1 MTMATGGPARRAAPL
16 TSEGRIEVERGYQI
30 AYRVFGTGSRTLLG
44 LHGGPGA
51 SSRYLDRLA
60 EVVGSDMQL
69 VLYDQLG
76 GGDSDRPDD
85 PTLWQI
91 PRFITE
97 VETVRQ
103 ALDLGVVT
111 LLGQSWGG
119 MLALA
124 YTLDHP
130 QNVNA
135 LVLSNTYANGKDYLL
150 DISEHRMALGKDMH
164 ALMLRHEQE
173 DDLDAPEYLDAV
185 LELNSRHLRRSS
197 PYEPER
203 SRREFQEIAAPLM
216 ADTGPAY
223 ALWGPHEFKGTGPQA
238 FFDISHRLGEI
249 AVPALILCGWYDEL
263 SPKRCSRTLADGIAD
278 NEFVVFGNSSH
289 ITILEKEAELYL
301 AAIRDFLERR
311 VGAGMRDTSRP

>member
-1 MTMATGGPARRAAPL
+1 MTTGTGGPARRAAPL
-16 TSEGRIEVERGYQI
+16 TSEGRLEVEQGYQI

-51 SSRYLDRLA
+51 SSRYLDRLT
-60 EVVGSDMQL
+60 EVVGGDMRL

-85 PTLWQI
+85 PALWQI

-97 VETVRQ
+97 VETVRST
-103 ALDLGVVT
+103 LDLGVVT

-130 QNVNA
+130 GSVNA

-150 DISEHRMALGKDMH
+150 DIAEHRMALGKDMH
-164 ALMLRHEQE
+164 ALMLKHEAE
-173 DDLDAPEYLDAV
+173 DDLEAPEYLDAV

-197 PYEPER
+197 PYAPAR
-203 SRREFQEIAAPLM
+203 SRREFAEVAGPLM
-216 ADTGPAY
+216 ETGPAY

-278 NEFVVFGNSSH
+278 NEFVVFGNASH
-289 ITILEKEAELYL
+289 MTILEKEADLYL
-301 AAIRDFLERR
+301 ASIRDFLERR
-311 VGAGMRDTSRP
+311 VGG

>member
-1 MTMATGGPARRAAPL
+1 M
-16 TSEGRIEVERGYQI
+16 
-30 AYRVFGTGSRTLLG
+30 

-60 EVVGSDMQL
+60 EVGGDDMRV

-85 PTLWQI
+85 PGLWQI

-97 VETVRQ
+97 VETVRST
-103 ALDLGVVT
+103 LDLGVVT

-130 QNVNA
+130 ENVNA

-150 DISEHRMALGKDMH
+150 DIAEHRMALGKDMH
-164 ALMLRHEQE
+164 ALMLKHEAE

-197 PYEPER
+197 PYEPAR
-203 SRREFQEIAAPLM
+203 SRREFEEIAGPHM
-216 ADTGPAY
+216 ETGPAY

-238 FFDISHRLGEI
+238 FFDISDRLGEI
-249 AVPALILCGWYDEL
+249 TVPALILCGWYDEL

-278 NEFVVFGNSSH
+278 NEFVIFGNASH
-289 ITILEKEAELYL
+289 MTILEKEAELYL
-301 AAIRDFLERR
+301 ASIRDFLERR
-311 VGAGMRDTSRP
+311 VGGGMGDTSRP

>member
-1 MTMATGGPARRAAPL
+1 MSDLETGTRATGRAAPL
-16 TSEGRIEVERGYQI
+16 TDEGRIEVEQGYTV
-30 AYRVFGTGSRTLLG
+30 AYRVFGTGSRTLLA
-44 LHGGPGA
+44 LHGGPGV

-60 EVVGSDMQL
+60 EVVGGDLKL

-85 PTLWQI
+85 PELWQV
-91 PRFITE
+91 PRFIAE
-97 VETVRQ
+97 VETVRS

-111 LLGQSWGG
+111 LYGQSWGG

-124 YTLDHP
+124 YALDHP
-130 QNVNA
+130 AAVNA

-150 DISEHRMALGKDMH
+150 DISEHRMNLGKDMH
-164 ALMLRHEQE
+164 ALMLRHEHQ
-173 DDLDAPEYLDAV
+173 DDLEAPEYLDAV

-197 PYEPER
+197 PYDPEI
-203 SRREFQEIAAPLM
+203 SRREFQEIVEPAM

-238 FFDISHRLGEI
+238 YFDISDRLGEI
-249 AVPALILCGWYDEL
+249 SVPALILCGWYDEL

-278 NEFVVFGNSSH
+278 NEFVVFGNASH
-289 ITILEKEAELYL
+289 LTMLEKEADLYL
-301 AAIRDFLERR
+301 ACIRDFLARR
-311 VGAGMRDTSRP
+311 VQSLIES

>member
-1 MTMATGGPARRAAPL
+1 MATGTGGPARRAAPL
-16 TSEGRIEVERGYQI
+16 ASEGRLEVECGYQI
-30 AYRVFGTGSRTLLG
+30 AYRVFGTGSRTLLA
-44 LHGGPGA
+44 LHGGPGS

-60 EVVGSDMQL
+60 EVVGGDIRL

-85 PTLWQI
+85 PSLWQI
-91 PRFITE
+91 PRFVTE
-97 VETVRQ
+97 VETVRST
-103 ALDLGVVT
+103 LDLGVVT

-130 QNVNA
+130 GNVNA

-164 ALMLRHEQE
+164 ALMLKHEHE
-173 DDLDAPEYLDAV
+173 GSLDDPEYLDAV

-197 PYEPER
+197 PYEPAR
-203 SRREFQEIAAPLM
+203 SRREFEEIARPYLE
-216 ADTGPAY
+216 TGPAY

-301 AAIRDFLERR
+301 ASIRDFLERR
-311 VGAGMRDTSRP
+311 VDA

>member
-1 MTMATGGPARRAAPL
+1 MGNGTGGPARPAAPL
-16 TSEGRIEVERGYQI
+16 TDEGRIEVERGYHI
-30 AYRVFGTGSRTLLG
+30 AYRVFGTGSRTLLA

-60 EVVGSDMQL
+60 EVVGDDLRL

-85 PTLWQI
+85 PDLWQI
-91 PRFITE
+91 PRFVAE
-97 VETVRQ
+97 VETVRT
-103 ALDLGVVT
+103 ALGLGRVT
-111 LLGQSWGG
+111 LYGQSWGG

-130 QNVNA
+130 ACVNA

-164 ALMLRHEQE
+164 ALMLKHEHE
-173 DDLDAPEYLDAV
+173 GNLDDPEYLDAV

-197 PYEPER
+197 PYEPAR
-203 SRREFQEIAAPLM
+203 SRREFEEIARPYLE
-216 ADTGPAY
+216 TGPAY

-301 AAIRDFLERR
+301 ASIRDFLGRR
-311 VGAGMRDTSRP
+311 VGA

>member
-1 MTMATGGPARRAAPL
+1 MAGMTVEL
-16 TSEGRIEVERGYQI
+16 TDAGRIEVEQGYRI
-30 AYRVFGTGSRTLLG
+30 AYRVFGTGSRTLLA

-51 SSRYLDRLA
+51 SSHYLDRLA
-60 EVVGSDMQL
+60 EVVGGDLRL

-85 PTLWQI
+85 PALWQI
-91 PRFITE
+91 PRFVDE
-97 VETVRQ
+97 VETVRT
-103 ALDLGVVT
+103 ALDLGTVT
-111 LLGQSWGG
+111 LYGQSWGG

-150 DISEHRMALGKDMH
+150 DISEHRMALGKDLH
-164 ALMLRHEQE
+164 ALMLKHEHE
-173 DDLDAPEYLDAV
+173 DDLDAPEYLAAV

-203 SRREFQEIAAPLM
+203 SRREFAEIEARYM
-216 ADTGPAY
+216 GDIGPAY

-238 FFDISHRLGEI
+238 FFDISGRLGEI

-278 NEFVVFGNSSH
+278 NEFVVFGNASH
-289 ITILEKEAELYL
+289 ITILEKEADLYL
-301 AAIRDFLERR
+301 ACIRDFLGRR
-311 VGAGMRDTSRP
+311 LPA

>member
-1 MTMATGGPARRAAPL
+1 MAAQL
-16 TSEGRIEVERGYQI
+16 TDEGRIAVEDGYTI
-30 AYRVFGTGSRTLLG
+30 AYRVFGEGPRTLLA

-60 EVVGSDMQL
+60 EVVGDDRRL

-85 PTLWQI
+85 PSLWQI
-91 PRFITE
+91 PRFVAE
-97 VETVRQ
+97 VETVRA

-111 LLGQSWGG
+111 LYGQSWGG

-124 YTLDHP
+124 YSLEHP
-130 QNVNA
+130 ENVDA

-150 DISEHRMALGKDMH
+150 DISEHRMALGKDLH
-164 ALMLRHEQE
+164 ALMLRHEHA

-197 PYEPER
+197 PYDHDT
-203 SRREFQEIAAPLM
+203 SRREFREVEARYM
-216 ADTGPAY
+216 ADIGPAY

-238 FFDISHRLGEI
+238 FFDISARLGEI
-249 AVPALILCGWYDEL
+249 RVPALILCGWYDEL

-278 NEFVVFGNSSH
+278 NEFVVFGNASH
-289 ITILEKEAELYL
+289 LTILEKEAELYL
-301 AAIRDFLERR
+301 ACIRDFLARR
-311 VGAGMRDTSRP
+311 VPV

>member
-1 MTMATGGPARRAAPL
+1 MTTGTGGPARRAAPL
-16 TSEGRIEVERGYQI
+16 TSEGRLEVENGYQI
-30 AYRVFGTGSRTLLG
+30 AYRIFGTGSRTLLV
-44 LHGGPGA
+44 LHGGPGS

-60 EVVGSDMQL
+60 EVGGEDMQ
-69 VLYDQLG
+69 VVFYDQLG

-85 PTLWQI
+85 PSLWQI

-97 VETVRQ
+97 VETVRTT
-103 ALDLGVVT
+103 LDLGVVT

-130 QNVNA
+130 ENVNA

-150 DISEHRMALGKDMH
+150 DIAEHRMALGKDMH
-164 ALMLRHEQE
+164 ALMLRHEAE
-173 DDLDAPEYLDAV
+173 DDLEAPEYLDAV

-197 PYEPER
+197 PYEPAR
-203 SRREFQEIAAPLM
+203 SRREFEEVAGPYM
-216 ADTGPAY
+216 ETGPAY

-249 AVPALILCGWYDEL
+249 SVPALILCGWYDEL

-278 NEFVVFGNSSH
+278 NEFVVFGNASH
-289 ITILEKEAELYL
+289 MTILEKEAELYL
-301 AAIRDFLERR
+301 ASIRDFLERR
-311 VGAGMRDTSRP
+311 TASRAPNGV

>member
-1 MTMATGGPARRAAPL
+1 MTTGTGGPARCAAPL
-16 TSEGRIEVERGYQI
+16 TSEGRLEVEQGYQI
-30 AYRVFGTGSRTLLG
+30 AYRVFGRGSRTLLA

-60 EVVGSDMQL
+60 EVVGGDMRL
-69 VLYDQLG
+69 IMYDQLG

-91 PRFITE
+91 PRFIAE
-97 VETVRQ
+97 VETVRST
-103 ALDLGVVT
+103 LDLGVVT

-130 QNVNA
+130 ASVNA

-150 DISEHRMALGKDMH
+150 DIAEHRMALGKDMH
-164 ALMLRHEQE
+164 ALMLKHEAE

-197 PYEPER
+197 PYEPAR
-203 SRREFQEIAAPLM
+203 SRREFEEVAGPHM
-216 ADTGPAY
+216 ETGPAY

-263 SPKRCSRTLADGIAD
+263 SPKRCSRTLADGISD

-289 ITILEKEAELYL
+289 MTILEKEAELYL
-301 AAIRDFLERR
+301 ASIRDFLERR
-311 VGAGMRDTSRP
+311 VGGCATSS

>member
-1 MTMATGGPARRAAPL
+1 MTTGTGGPARSAAPL
-16 TSEGRIEVERGYQI
+16 TSEGRLDVENGYRI
-30 AYRVFGTGSRTLLG
+30 AYRIFGTGKRTLLV

-60 EVVGSDMQL
+60 EVGGDGMRIVF
-69 VLYDQLG
+69 YDQLG

-85 PTLWQI
+85 PGLWQI

-97 VETVRQ
+97 VETVRST
-103 ALDLGVVT
+103 LDLGVVT

-130 QNVNA
+130 ENVNA

-150 DISEHRMALGKDMH
+150 DIAEHRMALGKDMH
-164 ALMLRHEQE
+164 ALMLKHEAE
-173 DDLDAPEYLDAV
+173 DDLEAPEYLDAV

-197 PYEPER
+197 PYEPAR
-203 SRREFQEIAAPLM
+203 SRREFEEVAGPYM
-216 ADTGPAY
+216 ETGPAY

-238 FFDISHRLGEI
+238 FFDVSHRLGEI

-278 NEFVVFGNSSH
+278 NEFVVFGNASH
-289 ITILEKEAELYL
+289 LTILEKEAELYL
-301 AAIRDFLERR
+301 ASIRDFLERR
-311 VGAGMRDTSRP
+311 LGR

>member
-1 MTMATGGPARRAAPL
+1 MGTGTGGPARRAAPL
-16 TSEGRIEVERGYQI
+16 SSEGRLEVERGYRI
-30 AYRVFGTGSRTLLG
+30 AYRVYGTGSRTLLA

-60 EVVGSDMQL
+60 EVVGGDTKL

-85 PTLWQI
+85 PTLWRI
-91 PRFITE
+91 PRFIDE
-97 VETVRQ
+97 VETVRT
-103 ALDLGVVT
+103 ALDLGTVT
-111 LLGQSWGG
+111 LYGQSWGG

-130 QNVNA
+130 VNVNA

-164 ALMLRHEQE
+164 ALMLRHELE
-173 DDLDAPEYLDAV
+173 ADLEAPEYLAAV

-197 PYEPER
+197 PYEPDR
-203 SRREFQEIAAPLM
+203 SRREFAEIEARYM
-216 ADTGPAY
+216 SDIGPAY

-238 FFDISHRLGEI
+238 FFDVSGRLGEI

-263 SPKRCSRTLADGIAD
+263 SPTRCSRPLADGIAD
-278 NEFVVFGNSSH
+278 NEFVVFGNASH

-301 AAIRDFLERR
+301 ACIRDFLTRR
-311 VGAGMRDTSRP
+311 VGA

>member
-1 MTMATGGPARRAAPL
+1 METTTGRAREAAPL
-16 TSEGRIEVERGYQI
+16 TAEGRLEVEQGYEI
-30 AYRVFGTGSRTLLG
+30 AYRVFGEGSRTVLG
-44 LHGGPGA
+44 LHGGPGV

-60 EVVGSDMQL
+60 EVVGGDRRL

-85 PTLWQI
+85 PSLWQI
-91 PRFITE
+91 PRFIAE
-97 VETVRQ
+97 VETVRS

-111 LLGQSWGG
+111 LFGQSWGG

-130 QNVNA
+130 RNVDA

-150 DISEHRMALGKDMH
+150 DISEHRMALGKDLH
-164 ALMLRHEQE
+164 ALMLRHEHA

-197 PYEPER
+197 PYEPET
-203 SRREFQEIAAPLM
+203 SRREFRQIEAQYM
-216 ADTGPAY
+216 ADSGPAY

-238 FFDISHRLGEI
+238 FFDISGRLGEI
-249 AVPALILCGWYDEL
+249 CVPALILCGWYDEL

-278 NEFVVFGNSSH
+278 NEFVVFGNASH
-289 ITILEKEAELYL
+289 LTILEKEADLYL
-301 AAIRDFLERR
+301 ACIRDFLARR
-311 VGAGMRDTSRP
+311 VPI